1 MTAPSFSPTAC
12 SPRALDEAL
21 GLRSDP
27 SWLVIA
33 GGTDVYPMH
42 VGRAIDRPLLDLSR
56 VEGLRGLETRIDASG
71 RTWLR
76 MGAGVT
82 WAQLRDYPAPPG
94 LEALA
99 QAAAEVGGFQ
109 IQNQATLGGNLCNA
123 SPAADGVPA
132 LLALGAEVELASVRG
147 VRRLSI
153 ADFVLGNRRTALA
166 GDELLTAVEVPLPS
180 SRAASSFLKL
190 GHRRYLVISIVMV
203 AVLVD
208 FDPENRLTD
217 CRIAVGACS
226 ASARRV
232 EPLEALLTGLARS
245 DAAVEIDRLLAPAGA
260 AVPLLEA
267 ALSPIDDVRGSAMYR
282 REAARELIR
291 RALSVAL
298 DSRRIH

>member
-1 MTAPSFSPTAC
+1 MTAPPISAVAC

-56 VEGLRGLETRIDASG
+56 VQALQGLETRADASG
-71 RTWLR
+71 REWLR

-82 WAQLRDYPAPPG
+82 WAQLRDDPAPPG
-94 LEALA
+94 LEALG

-147 VRRLSI
+147 VRRLPL

-203 AVLVD
+203 AVQLD
-208 FDPENRLTD
+208 FDSRHAITH

-226 ASARRV
+226 AAARRV
-232 EPLEALLTGLARS
+232 EPLEALLTGVPVS
-245 DAAVEIDRLLAPAGA
+245 DAAAEIERLFAPGGA
-260 AVPLLEA
+260 AMPLLEA
-267 ALSPIDDVRGSAMYR
+267 ALSPIDDVRGSAAYR
-282 REAARELIR
+282 REASRELVR
-291 RALSVAL
+291 RALSNAI